1 MCRRRNNS
9 TTKYNNSMSQ
19 LLVTNMMPLNKRNHS
34 SILPDQHAE
43 IIEIQGYYWPR
54 LLLREKK
61 DEKKVHK
68 KVHKKANRRRAMIEF
83 PKNKLSSVDTSS
95 TTFTS
100 SSITTPLLELLAY
113 DVPRLLTENTTT
125 TSPITGKPIVSHKKT
140 SQLIPTKA
148 LRKQLQ
154 KYRRCQSNDT
164 VGTLD

>member
-9 TTKYNNSMSQ
+9 TTNYNNSMSQ
-19 LLVTNMMPLNKRNHS
+19 FIVSNMMTSNKRTHS

-43 IIEIQGYYWPR
+43 ITEIQGYYWPR

-61 DEKKVHK
+61 DKKKVHK
-68 KVHKKANRRRAMIEF
+68 KVHKKANRRRAMIKF
-83 PKNKLSSVDTSS
+83 PENKLSSLDTSS

-125 TSPITGKPIVSHKKT
+125 TSPITGKPIVSHNKT
-140 SQLIPTKA
+140 SQLIPTKT

-154 KYRRCQSNDT
+154 KYRRCQSNDM